1 MPIASLFGWPD
12 ASRQGALTA
21 QDWDAL
27 RYLSLANLFSC
38 TPAALQIY
46 TGLPRSLAA
55 RQLRRLIRAGL
66 VAEQHHDGDITL
78 LLTEAGLQRLADDP
92 LRAVAEATGGEF
104 GDMLATGIGAQV
116 ERLHSRGGKSF
127 GACHSCHHFQPA
139 GNGAAHCR
147 LLRLQIGP
155 KQTGQI
161 CVAHQTEATA
171 LISAAAR
178 RHRRRG

>member
-1 MPIASLFGWPD
+1 M
-12 ASRQGALTA
+12 TA

-66 VAEQHHDGDITL
+66 VAEQLHGGDITL
-78 LLTEAGLQRLADDP
+78 LLTEAGRQRLADDP
-92 LRAVAEATGGEF
+92 LRAVAEATGGEVS
-104 GDMLATGIGAQV
+104 DMLAAGIGAMV

-127 GACHSCHHFQPA
+127 GVCRSCHHFQPA
-139 GNGAAHCR
+139 ENGAAHCQ
-147 LLRLQIGP
+147 LLRLRIGA
-155 KQTGQI
+155 KETGQI